1 MSCLVNY
8 CYAAKIYG
16 MNQACIE
23 LQDMRKSCY
32 YNASNQCLLQISQFL
47 FPGCVLRKCMRFEME
62 LPNNSSFASGTSSDC
77 WLHETGTCVSL
88 VISPSGFS
96 PLDVRFLHGGWSE
109 KSKILSKTNCIRTEN
124 NPQCDLNL
132 WAVKVHHYST
142 FGQLLAFGYLMMGK
156 RWEKTHETDN
166 DKWEHADDT

>member
-1 MSCLVNY
+1 MHQINVY
-8 CYAAKIYG
+8 CKFHNFCFQG
-16 MNQACIE
+16 VFWENACGSKWNCQTIPA
-23 LQDMRKSCY
+23 LPVVHQVIAD
-32 YNASNQCLLQISQFL
+32 
-47 FPGCVLRKCMRFEME
+47 CMRLE
-62 LPNNSSFASGTSSDC
+62 LVSVWWFPLLDFLLWMFASCTEG
-77 WLHETGTCVSL
+77 E
-88 VISPSGFS
+88 
-96 PLDVRFLHGGWSE
+96 RQWSE